1 MRFIKN
7 IKLNYKF
14 CGISFFL
21 ILLSLISYA
30 GVKFYD
36 ITYDKYQIAN
46 NSDIEELS
54 KNECLKNKMLN
65 FINKE
70 NVIRNIDIDDFKYQ
84 CSPEFINRRKKM
96 NDLYIPQNKFIN
108 DNIKK

>member
-7 IKLNYKF
+7 IKLIIKF
-14 CGISFFL
+14 YIF
-21 ILLSLISYA
+21 YA
-30 GVKFYD
+30 GVKIYD
-36 ITYDKYQIAN
+36 VTCYRYQIAN

-54 KNECLKNKMLN
+54 KNECLNKKMLN

-70 NVIRNIDIDDFKYQ
+70 NVIRNIDIEYFKHQ
-84 CSPEFINRRKKM
+84 CSPEFINRREKM
-96 NDLYIPQNKFIN
+96 NELYISQNKFIN